1 MLKDHCESCAIP
13 KEWGGHHYNCLYDAA
28 ADEIERLRIDR
39 DRWRKIATN
48 LINGAEQQIDAF
60 REPWDKST
68 NEAWLGAWHDYH
80 QAVTDEQG

>member
-1 MLKDHCESCAIP
+1 MSDDIVNRLKWLGCKYDHSCITCE
-13 KEWGGHHYNCLYDAA
+13 A
-28 ADEIERLRIDR
+28 ADEIERLRADR

-60 REPWDKST
+60 REPWDKNT
-68 NEAWLGAWHDYH
+68 NETWLGAWHDYH